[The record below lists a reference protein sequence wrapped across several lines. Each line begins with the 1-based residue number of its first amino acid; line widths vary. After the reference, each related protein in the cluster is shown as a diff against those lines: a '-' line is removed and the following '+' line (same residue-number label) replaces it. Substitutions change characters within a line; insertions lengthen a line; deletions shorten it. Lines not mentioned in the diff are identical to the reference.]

1 MRKQWLILG
10 TSLLLTFGMVAC
22 DSSNSNEATNSS
34 KSNVVGQE
42 EDSTSDSLEDTDE
55 DEMDDTNEDT
65 FVPVDVL
72 AGGWNVVIENT
83 MRDDTLENV
92 NVVLGY
98 TDATTNEFH
107 LEAKEG
113 YEYFLIKLSITKEDS
128 KENINWSKMILS
140 DKQGNTYSRVE
151 DTFID
156 ELGLIRMPGTEL
168 NFGTNEGW
176 IAFEVKEEAE
186 DLNLIYEFENDNLEY
201 TFAD

>member
-42 EDSTSDSLEDTDE
+42 NNTTSDSLEDTDE
-55 DEMDDTNEDT
+55 DEMDDTKEDT
-65 FVPVDVL
+65 FEPVDVL
-72 AGGWNVVIENT
+72 AGGWNLVIENT

-98 TDATTNEFH
+98 TDATTNEFQ

-128 KENINWSKMILS
+128 KENINWNKMTLS
-140 DKQGNTYSRVE
+140 DKQGNTYSRID

-156 ELGLIRMPGTEL
+156 ELGLIRMPGTDL

-186 DLNLIYEFENDNLEY
+186 DLTLKYEFENDNLEY